1 MNNIVLACETENAET
16 LVEGVFSALYERA
29 AKRVDGIKTTI
40 GAKLLKE
47 DCEPNKM
54 KTEEVDSYDKED
66 KKVQEA
72 VDYVVE
78 VVLEERSDLD
88 QSIKEASEK
97 YDVSAE
103 KLKEYF
109 TAFFENVRGDSI
121 KSNDDAVNQDK
132 MNDEDADRRIRFEQ
146 TLRLDDGTSVRLTE
160 ETRNSIEI
168 VYNQLTDENKNK
180 FVSKLTESRQG
191 FDKMSKFCLRM
202 VND

>member
-1 MNNIVLACETENAET
+1 MNNIVLACETENAEI
-16 LVEGVFSALYERA
+16 LVENVFSELFERA
-29 AKRVDGIKTTI
+29 AKRVDGIKMSI
-40 GAKLLKE
+40 GAKLMNE
-47 DCEPNKM
+47 DCDPNKM

-88 QSIKEASEK
+88 KSIKEASEK
-97 YDVSAE
+97 YDVPAE

-146 TLRLDDGTSVRLTE
+146 TLRLNDGTSVRLTE
-160 ETRNSIEI
+160 EIRHSIEV
-168 VYNQLTDENKNK
+168 VYDQLTEENKNA
-180 FVSKLTESRQG
+180 FVTKLTESRLG